1 MTISEAK
8 CELNII
14 KTYEHQLKALQ
25 LQITELRSRAETV
38 KITNYASDGAH
49 GGTFDKET
57 ELAGIIDKERELV
70 LKLERKYY
78 ELKETTARII
88 DNITA
93 IPHPYSEVLERRYVE
108 GQRFEQ
114 IASEMYYSYYY
125 VANKLVKQSL
135 KKYAEIMTKKELS
148 QKG

>member
-38 KITNYASDGAH
+38 KNYASDGAH
-49 GGTFDKET
+49 GGAFDKET

-70 LKLERKYY
+70 LKLERKYC
-78 ELKETTARII
+78 ELKEITARII

-93 IPHPYSEVLERRYVE
+93 MPHPYSEVLERRYVE